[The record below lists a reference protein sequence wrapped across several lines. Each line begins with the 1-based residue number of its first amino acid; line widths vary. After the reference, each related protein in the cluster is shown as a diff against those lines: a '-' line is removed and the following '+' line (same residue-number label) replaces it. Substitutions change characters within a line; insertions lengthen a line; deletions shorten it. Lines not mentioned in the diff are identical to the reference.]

1 MQIGS
6 KIKRLRLKRNL
17 TQEELADRCELSKGF
32 ISQLENDL
40 TSPSIETLDD
50 IVQALGTSLK
60 QFFADDDEQIVFR
73 AEDHFVKEYD
83 DCTIRWLVTNSQKNE
98 MEPILVTLS
107 PGGETDDDMPHEGEE
122 FGYVISGI
130 SRQTRRT
137 TSKTCRSATPCS
149 SGCPAHLTFNNKILR
164 GFTNERKNH
173 RIYRRIKDIRQN
185 SGR

>member
-122 FGYVISGI
+122 FGYVISGSVLLI
-130 SRQTRRT
+130 IGDKEIDCKEGDSFYFR
-137 TSKTCRSATPCS
+137 SNKTHYLSNLTDEDAEILWLS
-149 SGCPAHLTFNNKILR
+149 CPPNF
-164 GFTNERKNH
+164 
-173 RIYRRIKDIRQN
+173 
-185 SGR
+185 

>member
-32 ISQLENDL
+32 ISQLKNDL

-122 FGYVISGI
+122 FGYVISGSVLLI
-130 SRQTRRT
+130 IGDKEIDCKEGDSFYFTADKAHNIKNVSERD
-137 TSKTCRSATPCS
+137 AVFIWVS
-149 SGCPAHLTFNNKILR
+149 SPPNF
-164 GFTNERKNH
+164 
-173 RIYRRIKDIRQN
+173 
-185 SGR
+185 